1 MDEIRVDDIVI
12 QSQESSL
19 TISDDSRP
27 GLSIILDA
35 NNLPEIIEFLS
46 SHRPGVGEKRIGF
59 RVPIASLCQST
70 QSNFS
75 ISLEIAGSITEATA
89 LDVSITGVLVEITGH
104 NIKVEDGFPATL
116 QYQDNTAI
124 IGAKVVRIDG
134 SRICLH
140 FPSSLTNGELDPP
153 EALMKVYRALEM
165 DWLKERVS

>member
-1 MDEIRVDDIVI
+1 MDEIKVDDIVI

-19 TISDDSRP
+19 TISDESRP
-27 GLSIILDA
+27 GLSIVLDA
-35 NNLPEIIEFLS
+35 NILPEIIDFLS
-46 SHRPGVGEKRIGF
+46 SHRSGVAEKRVGF

-70 QSNFS
+70 RSNFG

-89 LDVSITGVLVEITGH
+89 LDVSITGVQVEITGH
-104 NIKVEDGFPATL
+104 NIKVGDSFPATL
-116 QYQDNTAI
+116 KYQDNTAI

-134 SRICLH
+134 SSVCLH